1 MLLDSISTEDPKTPY
16 SKRKE
21 DVADLQEQSS
31 TSKKL
36 CSKQIKQ
43 EKTKTD

>member
-1 MLLDSISTEDPKTPY
+1 MLESSSTEDPKTPF

-21 DVADLQEQSS
+21 DDADLNDHSS
-31 TSKKL
+31 TSKKM
-36 CSKQIKQ
+36 CTKMIKQ